1 MQLFYVKCRY
11 KIVKYISKMLT
22 LDDVND
28 NIWTPAGPSS
38 ISMASF
44 TDPWHSTTNL
54 CPYTWNPC
62 HSQLCDT
69 ERGRN
74 LRLFIP
80 IASLKLWSSLHSMLA
95 PDQSF
100 MSPYVTKCDPRW
112 EGVDWVILII
122 AECWPLSPLLCTLTI
137 SGHNIRCQH
146 VNTPDPLTGESQ
158 VSKVYCIFTRNFMEI
173 IGHLLNNFTF
183 KVCYSSNV
191 HSSFF
196 LSICSEQSNK
206 TLWIEQKTML
216 TRVISHTLQYSMSPK

>member
-11 KIVKYISKMLT
+11 KIVKYISKMLA

-74 LRLFIP
+74 HSNCLFKIVVIP
-80 IASLKLWSSLHSMLA
+80 PFYACSWPVIYVPICNQVWS
-95 PDQSF
+95 Q
-100 MSPYVTKCDPRW
+100 PRW
-112 EGVDWVILII
+112 EGVDWVILIT

-146 VNTPDPLTGESQ
+146 VNTPDSLTG
-158 VSKVYCIFTRNFMEI
+158 
-173 IGHLLNNFTF
+173 
-183 KVCYSSNV
+183 
-191 HSSFF
+191 
-196 LSICSEQSNK
+196 
-206 TLWIEQKTML
+206 
-216 TRVISHTLQYSMSPK
+216 